1 MSAVIVVG
9 TQWGD
14 EGKGKVIDFLAEQAD
29 MVVRHQGGNNAGHT
43 VVVGDQVYKL
53 HLIPSGILYPS
64 TDCVI
69 AGGVVIDPKV
79 LLDEIDYLAARGIRA
94 DRLTISS
101 EAHLI
106 MPYHARLDALQ
117 EDRQGNLKLGTTRR
131 GVGPAYMDK
140 AARVGLRVADLL
152 DPAGFKVRLSRTL
165 AEKNRL
171 LARAYDSEGFE
182 LEPLFEEYVSYGERM
197 RPYVGNSSVLINA
210 AIDAGKRVLFEGAQG
225 TMLDIDHGTYPYVT
239 SSHPVAGG
247 ACIGAGVGPTKISA
261 VYGVVKSYTTRVGD
275 GPFPT
280 ELTDAVGDHVR
291 DRGHEYGTTT
301 GRPRRVGWLDT
312 VVLRHAARVNG
323 LTGIAV
329 TRLDVLD
336 DLDELRIATA
346 YRYGDRISDAF
357 PDTLEALA
365 EAEPVYE
372 TLPGWRQSICEI
384 RRREDLPLAAQRYL
398 ERLSELMGVPCVLIS
413 VGRERANTISWES
426 LF

>member
-14 EGKGKVIDFLAEQAD
+14 EGKGKVIDFLSEQAD

-43 VVVGDQVYKL
+43 VVVGDQEYKL
-53 HLIPSGILYPS
+53 HLIPSGILYPA

-94 DRLTISS
+94 DRLSISS

-106 MPYHARLDALQ
+106 MPYHARMDALQ
-117 EDRQGNLKLGTTRR
+117 EDREGNLKLGTTRR

-152 DPAGFKVRLSRTL
+152 DPAGFKVRLARTL
-165 AEKNRL
+165 ADKNRL
-171 LARAYDSEGFE
+171 FAAYDSEGFQ
-182 LEPLFEEYVSYGERM
+182 LEPLFEEYIAYGERL
-197 RPYVGNSSVLINA
+197 RPHVGSTSVQINA
-210 AIDAGKRVLFEGAQG
+210 AIDEGRRVLFEGAQG

-239 SSHPVAGG
+239 SSHPIAGG
-247 ACIGAGVGPTKISA
+247 ACIGAGVGPTKITA
-261 VYGVVKSYTTRVGD
+261 VYGVVKAYTTRVGD

-280 ELTDAVGDHVR
+280 ELSDSVGDHVR
-291 DRGHEYGTTT
+291 NSGHEYGTTT

-346 YRYGDRISDAF
+346 YRYGSRVSTEF

-372 TLPGWRQSICEI
+372 TLSGWRESTSAV
-384 RRREDLPLAAQRYL
+384 RRREDLPAAAQRYL
-398 ERLSELMGVPCVLIS
+398 ERISELVGVPCVLIS
-413 VGRERANTISWES
+413 VGRQRANTIAWQP